1 MAKKPAPKAAKKTS
15 SQSVTLSDVADLLRL
30 PPGVKDQKVKQGG
43 KKVKSISITDI
54 PEAGYISGV
63 ESQITLSADKF
74 KSLTKYVIQPYD
86 VIMSIQGTVGTV
98 GIVPEKFAGN
108 WLANI
113 SLLVIRFSEKQQDS
127 AIALCM
133 YLKSS
138 SGRDLITKLQKGD
151 AIKRINVKEFAATRT
166 PVLDAA
172 IKKISNLAFKEE
184 LNLKARID
192 DLYVKIGELRAGY
205 RPG

>member
-1 MAKKPAPKAAKKTS
+1 
-15 SQSVTLSDVADLLRL
+15 
-30 PPGVKDQKVKQGG
+30 
-43 KKVKSISITDI
+43 
-54 PEAGYISGV
+54 
-63 ESQITLSADKF
+63 
-74 KSLTKYVIQPYD
+74 
-86 VIMSIQGTVGTV
+86 
-98 GIVPEKFAGN
+98 
-108 WLANI
+108 
-113 SLLVIRFSEKQQDS
+113 LVIRFSEKQQEN

-166 PVLDAA
+166 SVLDAA
-172 IKKISNLAFKEE
+172 IKKTSNLAFKEE

-192 DLYVKIGELRAGY
+192 DLYVKIGELRAAY